1 MVCIL
6 EDRHMLRFTLVIWQI
21 LLGMMF
27 CIGCGVQSTILET
40 GDHYFFTA
48 NDALV
53 LPGQETALQ
62 AQFRSGDFLQPQAG
76 YCVRFYHQGKL
87 YKAALTDDAGLAAV
101 RFQADAPG
109 DYLFQA
115 ALAPVG
121 LEEAPPEPVECMVTC
136 RSADEPMMIVDLDKT
151 VVASGF
157 QAVLMGGAEPMPG
170 AAEVLGELG
179 RNHTIVYLTHRPDLF
194 GPKSKAWLQEHGFPP
209 GPLLLSTLQTFAK
222 GSGAYKTRR
231 LEDIRARFSR
241 VETGIGDKISDALAY
256 HENGMQAFL
265 ILPIPDELTPAGR
278 DGLVE
283 QLRPLP
289 DTIQVVQDW
298 SQIAAFFE
306 KNQRYPAARTIDLL
320 QQQLVRE
327 GGS

>member
-1 MVCIL
+1 
-6 EDRHMLRFTLVIWQI
+6 MLRFTLVIWQI

-27 CIGCGVQSTILET
+27 CLGCGVQSTILET

-53 LPGQETALQ
+53 LPGQETRLQ

-76 YCVRFYHQGKL
+76 YCVRFYREGKL
-87 YKAALTDDAGLAAV
+87 YKAALTDEAGQAAV
-101 RFQADAPG
+101 GFQADAVG
-109 DYLFQA
+109 DFHFQA

-121 LEEAPPEPVECMVTC
+121 LKEAPPEPAEFVVTC
-136 RSADEPMMIVDLDKT
+136 RSADEPMIIVDLDKT

-157 QAVLMGGAEPMPG
+157 QAVLVGGAEPMPG

-179 RNHTIVYLTHRPDLF
+179 RDHIIVYLTHWPDLF

-209 GPLLLSTLQTFAK
+209 GPLLLSTLQTFVK
-222 GSGAYKTRR
+222 GSGAYKTGR

-241 VETGIGDKISDALAY
+241 VEMGIGDKISDALAY

-278 DGLVE
+278 DDLVE

-298 SQIAAFFE
+298 SQIAAFFKE
-306 KNQRYPAARTIDLL
+306 DQRYPAARTIDLL
-320 QQQLVRE
+320 QQQSVRE

>member
-1 MVCIL
+1 M
-6 EDRHMLRFTLVIWQI
+6 MRFTLVIWQI

-27 CIGCGVQSTILET
+27 CLGCGVQSTILET
-40 GDHYFFTA
+40 GSVYFFTA

-53 LPGQETALQ
+53 LPGQETMLQ

-76 YCVRFYHQGKL
+76 YCVLFYQQGNL
-87 YKAALTDDAGLAAV
+87 YKAALTDEAGQAAV

-109 DYLFQA
+109 DYHFQA

-121 LEEAPPEPVECMVTC
+121 LEEAPPEPAEFVVTC
-136 RSADEPMMIVDLDKT
+136 RSGDEPMIIVDLDKT

-157 QAVLMGGAEPMPG
+157 QAVLVGGAEPMPG

-179 RNHTIVYLTHRPDLF
+179 RDHIIVYLTHRPDLF

-209 GPLLLSTLQTFAK
+209 GPLLLSTLQTFVK

-256 HENGMQAFL
+256 YENGMQAFL

-278 DGLVE
+278 DSLVE

-298 SQIAAFFE
+298 SQIAAFFKE
-306 KNQRYPAARTIDLL
+306 GKRYPAVRTIDLL
-320 QQQLVRE
+320 QQQPVRE
-327 GGS
+327 EGS